1 MAKQKHHSLILN
13 SRKKGLG
20 NGSLFFVNDSEYC
33 SFLGGVGT
41 HRARPK
47 TIIRTQMTQIK
58 QIYTDFIDNKYD
70 KGFSNR
76 FNPILSDMFFGSNRQ
91 KSVREKTQPS
101 QLSKLLNSN

>member
-1 MAKQKHHSLILN
+1 MAKQLHHSLIFN
-13 SRKKGLG
+13 SQEKGLG
-20 NGSLFFVNDSEYC
+20 NGSLFFVNDSECC
-33 SFLGGVGT
+33 SFFGGVAT
-41 HRARPK
+41 RRVRQK

-101 QLSKLLNSN
+101 QLSKPSQL